1 MLIPIAAAAVLWPAA
16 AFATAKAH
24 AASAFASLPHWWVRQ
39 ALCIH
44 RHESTDWHRTTDW
57 LGYPSVDHGGMQI
70 AIGTWLVYAPR
81 AYPRE
86 AAYASPREQL
96 VVAHKIWAANGH
108 RWGGSAWPNSSI
120 ACGLE

>member
-1 MLIPIAAAAVLWPAA
+1 MLISILAAAALWPAA
-16 AFATAKAH
+16 AFASAKAH
-24 AASAFASLPHWWVRQ
+24 AASAFTALPHWWVKQ

-44 RHESTDWHRTTDW
+44 RHESLDWHRTTDW

-70 AIGTWLVYAPR
+70 AVGTWVSFAPR
-81 AYPRE
+81 VYPRE
-86 AAYASPREQL
+86 PASATPDQQL

-108 RWGGSAWPNSSI
+108 RWGGEAWPNSSL